1 MPVFRY
7 VGTLTLMLLLAPI
20 ALRPGPVFSDPVDPD
35 GIEDEAPEEQP
46 GKIII
51 KPEKQESPEKRKEA
65 LSLLKNRILYS
76 SSTDR
81 RNAIRDLKRL
91 KKDEQSDF
99 YDDLVLIVKTDHDAA
114 VRESALRFLAEEGV
128 ATSKAKEAYIAGL
141 NDTER
146 NVRLEALKGIR
157 KIDLKEAG
165 EKLAKLVSESEL
177 NENDP
182 VIHAAIRT
190 LGTLK
195 YESPEFTKRLLDALD
210 NPATEMESRR
220 SILLYAGS
228 IRAIEMEEKLLAI
241 VANAEAD
248 LVMRSYAA
256 NSLGKM
262 AAKDGGKAG
271 SQSRDRYLKAMQ
283 AVLDE
288 IRNIRDSRQRA
299 RMNMLKQQAI
309 LAMIRMGDDSV
320 KEELRAAAQDDD
332 ANSRFRAIRYMGELK
347 LKEYRDLVEFKSK
360 HDESLKVRKEAE
372 RVLKEL

>member
-1 MPVFRY
+1 
-7 VGTLTLMLLLAPI
+7 MLLLAPI
-20 ALRPGPVFSDPVDPD
+20 ALRAGPVFSDPVDPD

-46 GKIII
+46 GKIIV
-51 KPEKQESPEKRKEA
+51 KPEKLESPEKRKEA

-128 ATSKAKEAYIAGL
+128 ATSKAKEAYIVGL
-141 NDTER
+141 NDAER

-157 KIDLKEAG
+157 KIELKEAG

-210 NPATEMESRR
+210 KPATEMESRR

-228 IRAIEMEEKLLAI
+228 IRAIEWEEKLLAI
-241 VANAEAD
+241 VADAEAD

-262 AAKDGGKAG
+262 AAKDGGKVG

-332 ANSRFRAIRYMGELK
+332 ANSRFRAIRYIGELK

-360 HDESLKVRKEAE
+360 HDESPKVRKEAE